1 VRKIEQQHD
10 VQQNNNDVEMEKR
23 TDQKNVTLMIKMK
36 QIGEM
41 IDVVCLVKRRTR

>member
-41 IDVVCLVKRRTR
+41 IDVVCLVERRTR